1 MPGPP
6 WSAGTRMFSS
16 VDDSSDSSDTS
27 SECWNPRSPG
37 QHSIGSRPSGG
48 DVSPSKLALPALA
61 TALRASRARA
71 AAAQAKAS
79 RKYRLLCASLA
90 AQASKAAHSGHYPWH
105 RLLEETGRLRD
116 SLKVARKGEE
126 RANRCETELAK
137 SETRARELES
147 DNRRLRRDLDGAR
160 LRTRQNEAKARSS
173 LSTLRAS
180 LEDLDHEQ
188 RARCKRWR
196 ATTRSQRALLES
208 LRRHV
213 QRGLHSAPSFTAF
226 QLIEQIF
233 GCLETLESDA
243 QLSPARRR
251 RQRSPSAACSPPA
264 DPSPPH
270 RRGSPKRSP
279 HVAAAAAGP
288 RVTVKGLTPIPS
300 GVSDRLD
307 DEEATDL
314 RTGRGR
320 SLPAAIDGGG
330 GGGGGGGGSGGY
342 FSSDGDGSGGGSSGS
357 QEDFQ
362 AQEGGGGRTTA
373 RFSTEWAY
381 RLAVTKLTA
390 QLKATR
396 ERLHGEKEAARSAGD
411 RVEQEELRCRQL
423 ELEVEGLSSKVAAA
437 DGHRRRLEAMLKETK
452 RERDALRRRQNSTAA
467 TQTLSAALGILH
479 QRQASSSPAYP
490 PAPQPPPPPPPPP
503 PAAFAATPQ
512 APVAATP
519 PTPQA
524 PAVYPAT
531 GSEALYNHGRDA
543 PRLEPSALASACS
556 PDGDGAWWEGGEG
569 AGVERRHGQR
579 HQPQQHTAA
588 PDTGDGFPG
597 SPAAPAVRGGA
608 EREPPRSARHAEGA
622 GVGGRELL
630 TRRDIQR
637 IVDDAVMNGTGR
649 RGAGDGGGGDDV
661 AGVGDSRAAGAELP
675 GVGYRW
681 RDTALG
687 YGTSSLLGGGG
698 GGGGGGRRSA
708 AAAAAAAATAAP
720 TAAAAF
726 SGRRRDT
733 AWLSSRPPITA
744 IGRTP
749 AERGIGAGA
758 ARVGGPPP
766 RPKAT
771 NSEVGGGKNGGGGS
785 VRFGGGSSLGPRAVT
800 REDLTRLDNEIANLS
815 KTVEQAAMAQTRQI
829 LRNVAD

>member
-27 SECWNPRSPG
+27 SECWNPRSPRED
-37 QHSIGSRPSGG
+37 SICSRPSGG

-79 RKYRLLCASLA
+79 RALFSAFCLNFAHAALLPADPTLGA
-90 AQASKAAHSGHYPWH
+90 WH

-116 SLKVARKGEE
+116 ALKVARKGEE

-137 SETRARELES
+137 SEARARELES

-173 LSTLRAS
+173 LSALKTS
-180 LEDLDHEQ
+180 LEDLEQEQ

-213 QRGLHSAPSFTAF
+213 QRGHHSAPSFTAF

-233 GCLETLESDA
+233 GCLKTLESDA

-251 RQRSPSAACSPPA
+251 QRSPSAACSSPA
-264 DPSPPH
+264 DPSPPR
-270 RRGSPKRSP
+270 RRGSPTRSP
-279 HVAAAAAGP
+279 HAAAAGGGDP
-288 RVTVKGLTPIPS
+288 RVTVKGLTPTPS
-300 GVSDRLD
+300 NVSDRFD
-307 DEEATDL
+307 DAEDTDVP
-314 RTGRGR
+314 TGRGT
-320 SLPAAIDGGG
+320 SLPAAMGGG
-330 GGGGGGGGSGGY
+330 GGGGGGY
-342 FSSDGDGSGGGSSGS
+342 FSSDGDGSGVGGIGGS
-357 QEDFQ
+357 QENFH

-390 QLKATR
+390 QLKAAR
-396 ERLHGEKEAARSAGD
+396 ERLHGEKEAARSAGE

-437 DGHRRRLEAMLKETK
+437 DGHRRSLEAMLKETK
-452 RERDALRRRQNSTAA
+452 RELDALRRRQSSTAA
-467 TQTLSAALGILH
+467 TQALSAALGILH

-503 PAAFAATPQ
+503 PAFAATPQ
-512 APVAATP
+512 APVAATA

-524 PAVYPAT
+524 PAVHPAT
-531 GSEALYNHGRDA
+531 GSEALYNRGGDA
-543 PRLEPSALASACS
+543 PRLEPSALASAS
-556 PDGDGAWWEGGEG
+556 PDGGGGGAWWEGGEG
-569 AGVERRHGQR
+569 TGVEPRYGQR

-597 SPAAPAVRGGA
+597 SPAPAVRGGA
-608 EREPPRSARHAEGA
+608 GREPPSSARHAESA
-622 GVGGRELL
+622 GIGGRELL
-630 TRRDIQR
+630 TRSEIQR
-637 IVDDAVMNGTGR
+637 IVDDAVMNGTGG
-649 RGAGDGGGGDDV
+649 RGTGDGGGGDGV

-681 RDTALG
+681 RDTAPG
-687 YGTSSLLGGGG
+687 YGSSSLLGDGGR
-698 GGGGGGRRSA
+698 GGGRISA

-733 AWLSSRPPITA
+733 AWLSSRPPATA
-744 IGRTP
+744 MGRTP
-749 AERGIGAGA
+749 AERRIGAGA

-766 RPKAT
+766 RPKTT
-771 NSEVGGGKNGGGGS
+771 NSEVGGGKNGGRGS

-829 LRNVAD
+829 VRNVAD

>member
-1 MPGPP
+1 MRGPP

-37 QHSIGSRPSGG
+37 EHSIGSRPSGG

-79 RKYRLLCASLA
+79 R
-90 AQASKAAHSGHYPWH
+90 
-105 RLLEETGRLRD
+105 LLEETGRLRD
-116 SLKVARKGEE
+116 ALKVARKGEE

-137 SETRARELES
+137 SEARARELES
-147 DNRRLRRDLDGAR
+147 DNRRIRRDLDGAR
-160 LRTRQNEAKARSS
+160 LRNRQNEAKARSS
-173 LSTLRAS
+173 LSILRTS
-180 LEDLDHEQ
+180 LEGLEQEQ

-213 QRGLHSAPSFTAF
+213 QRGHHSAPSFTAF

-233 GCLETLESDA
+233 GCLKTLESDA

-251 RQRSPSAACSPPA
+251 QRSPSAACSPLT
-264 DPSPPH
+264 DPSPP
-270 RRGSPKRSP
+270 RRGGSPKRSP
-279 HVAAAAAGP
+279 HAAVAAAAAGP
-288 RVTVKGLTPIPS
+288 RVTVKGLTPTPS
-300 GVSDRLD
+300 SVSDRLD
-307 DEEATDL
+307 DEEDPDL
-314 RTGRGR
+314 RTGRGTN
-320 SLPAAIDGGG
+320 LPAAIGIGGG
-330 GGGGGGGGSGGY
+330 GGGLY
-342 FSSDGDGSGGGSSGS
+342 FSSDGDGSGVDGSSGS
-357 QEDFQ
+357 QEEFQ
-362 AQEGGGGRTTA
+362 TQEGGGGRTTA

-390 QLKATR
+390 QLKAAR
-396 ERLHGEKEAARSAGD
+396 ERLHGEKEAARSAGE
-411 RVEQEELRCRQL
+411 RVEQL

-452 RERDALRRRQNSTAA
+452 RERDALRA
-467 TQTLSAALGILH
+467 LSAALGILH

-490 PAPQPPPPPPPPP
+490 PAPQPPPPPPPT
-503 PAAFAATPQ
+503 AFSATPQ
-512 APVAATP
+512 APTA

-531 GSEALYNHGRDA
+531 VSEALYDHGGGA
-543 PRLEPSALASACS
+543 PRLEPRALAAARSR
-556 PDGDGAWWEGGEG
+556 DGGSGGGWWEGGEG
-569 AGVERRHGQR
+569 TGVEPRYGQR

-588 PDTGDGFPG
+588 PDTGDGFMG
-597 SPAAPAVRGGA
+597 SPAPAVRGGA
-608 EREPPRSARHAEGA
+608 GREPPRSARHAESA

-630 TRRDIQR
+630 TRSEIQR

-649 RGAGDGGGGDDV
+649 RGTGDGGGGDDV
-661 AGVGDSRAAGAELP
+661 AGVGGSHAAGAELP

-681 RDTALG
+681 RDTSLG
-687 YGTSSLLGGGG
+687 FGSSSLLDRGG

-708 AAAAAAAATAAP
+708 AAAAAAAAP
-720 TAAAAF
+720 TAAASC

-733 AWLSSRPPITA
+733 AWLSSRPPATA

-749 AERGIGAGA
+749 AERGIVVGA

-771 NSEVGGGKNGGGGS
+771 NSDVGGGKNGGGGS
-785 VRFGGGSSLGPRAVT
+785 VSFGGGSSLGPRAVT

-815 KTVEQAAMAQTRQI
+815 KTVEQLTECRMEVVFGKKRKSEQE
-829 LRNVAD
+829 

>member
-1 MPGPP
+1 
-6 WSAGTRMFSS
+6 
-16 VDDSSDSSDTS
+16 
-27 SECWNPRSPG
+27 
-37 QHSIGSRPSGG
+37 
-48 DVSPSKLALPALA
+48 
-61 TALRASRARA
+61 
-71 AAAQAKAS
+71 
-79 RKYRLLCASLA
+79 
-90 AQASKAAHSGHYPWH
+90 WH

-116 SLKVARKGEE
+116 ALKVARKGKE

-137 SETRARELES
+137 SEARARELES

-173 LSTLRAS
+173 LSTLRTS
-180 LEDLDHEQ
+180 LEDLEQEQ

-251 RQRSPSAACSPPA
+251 RQRSPAAAYSPPA
-264 DPSPPH
+264 DPSPPR

-279 HVAAAAAGP
+279 HVAAAGGGP
-288 RVTVKGLTPIPS
+288 RVTVKGLTPTPS

-320 SLPAAIDGGG
+320 SLPAAIGGG
-330 GGGGGGGGSGGY
+330 GGGGGGY

-390 QLKATR
+390 QLKAAR

-437 DGHRRRLEAMLKETK
+437 DGHRRRLEAMLKDTK

-467 TQTLSAALGILH
+467 TQTLGAALGILH

-490 PAPQPPPPPPPPP
+490 PAPQPPPPPPPP
-503 PAAFAATPQ
+503 AFAATPQ

-531 GSEALYNHGRDA
+531 GSEALYNHGGDA

-556 PDGDGAWWEGGEG
+556 PDGGGAWWEGGEG
-569 AGVERRHGQR
+569 AGVEPRYGQR
-579 HQPQQHTAA
+579 HQPQQHTAE
-588 PDTGDGFPG
+588 PDTGNGFPG
-597 SPAAPAVRGGA
+597 SPAPAVRGGA
-608 EREPPRSARHAEGA
+608 GREPPRSARHAESA

-630 TRRDIQR
+630 TRIEIQR

-649 RGAGDGGGGDDV
+649 RGTGDGGGGGDV
-661 AGVGDSRAAGAELP
+661 AGVGDSRAAVAELP

-681 RDTALG
+681 RDTASG
-687 YGTSSLLGGGG
+687 YGTSSLLGDGA
-698 GGGGGGRRSA
+698 GGGGRRSA
-708 AAAAAAAATAAP
+708 AAAAAAAP

-733 AWLSSRPPITA
+733 AWLSSRPPTTA